1 MQRNRGKINDLSTS
15 NRTRKQRGS
24 VLLSP
29 SEARRGLSAEAGTVL
44 CLPSGYGVV
53 RKSREAANCGRI
65 LTGLGRE
72 AQMNPEELQEY
83 FEFDEYDYE
92 TQMTESR
99 RRKNEGRRSPRT
111 PEKD

>member
-1 MQRNRGKINDLSTS
+1 
-15 NRTRKQRGS
+15 
-24 VLLSP
+24 
-29 SEARRGLSAEAGTVL
+29 
-44 CLPSGYGVV
+44 
-53 RKSREAANCGRI
+53 
-65 LTGLGRE
+65 
-72 AQMNPEELQEY
+72 MNPEELQEY